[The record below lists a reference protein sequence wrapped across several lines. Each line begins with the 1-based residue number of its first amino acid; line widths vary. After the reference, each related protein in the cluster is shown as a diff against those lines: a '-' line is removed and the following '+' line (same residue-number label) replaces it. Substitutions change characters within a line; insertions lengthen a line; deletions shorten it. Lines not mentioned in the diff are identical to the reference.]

1 MTLRVWLVLFILF
14 GAAAVALLA
23 LPRLASQ
30 AMAAPAAGFCPD
42 FDGSGVVDAPDV
54 GVIAARWATASQ
66 DRRFDLNGD
75 GWVAVD
81 DVMQVASRWLQA
93 CPPGSA
99 CPFFPA
105 DNIWNAR
112 ADHLPLD
119 ARSAAYVAAIGPG
132 RGLHPD
138 FGAGL
143 WDGGPIGIPFVAVPT
158 DQPPVAISFDYDD
171 ESDPGPYPIPTDAPI
186 EGGPDSDGD
195 RHILTLRNG
204 DCRLFETYDS
214 WPTPDGS
221 WHAGSGAIFD
231 LTSNALRP
239 AGWTSADAAGL
250 PILPGLV
257 RYDEAASGRID
268 HALRF
273 TAPQTQRA
281 YVWPARHYASSN
293 TDPNLPPMGQRF
305 RLRADFDISGFSA
318 TNRVILTALKEYGMI
333 LADNG
338 SAWYL
343 SGIPDERWDNDDL
356 HALQTG
362 VRGSDFQA
370 VDVSRLM
377 VHPDSGQAATPTP

>member
-1 MTLRVWLVLFILF
+1 VLPIVLL
-14 GAAAVALLA
+14 VALLTVSVAA
-23 LPRLASQ
+23 LLV
-30 AMAAPAAGFCPD
+30 APALARSGRAASIAFFCPD
-42 FDGSGVVDAPDV
+42 YDGSGVVDAADV
-54 GVIAARWATASQ
+54 SLIAAHWATASDDQ
-66 DRRFDLNGD
+66 RFDLDRD
-75 GWVAVD
+75 GWVTVI
-81 DVMQVASRWLQA
+81 DVMQVAGRWQEA

-105 DNIWNAR
+105 DNIWNTR
-112 ADHLPLD
+112 VDTLPL
-119 ARSAAYVAAIGPG
+119 APRSSAYVAAIGVN

-158 DQPPVAISFDYDD
+158 DQPLAQIVFDYED

-195 RHILTLRNG
+195 RHILVLRNG
-204 DCRLFETYDS
+204 DCRLFETWYT

-221 WHAGSGAIFD
+221 WQAGSGAVFD
-231 LTSNALRP
+231 LTSHALRP
-239 AGWTSADAAGL
+239 AGWTSSDAAGL

-257 RYDEAASGRID
+257 RYEEVASGYID

-318 TNRVILTALKEYGMI
+318 ANQVILTALKQYGMI

-356 HALQTG
+356 HALRNG
-362 VRGSDFQA
+362 VRGADFQA
-370 VDVSRLM
+370 VDVSMLM
-377 VHPDSGQAATPTP
+377 LHPDSGQAATPAP